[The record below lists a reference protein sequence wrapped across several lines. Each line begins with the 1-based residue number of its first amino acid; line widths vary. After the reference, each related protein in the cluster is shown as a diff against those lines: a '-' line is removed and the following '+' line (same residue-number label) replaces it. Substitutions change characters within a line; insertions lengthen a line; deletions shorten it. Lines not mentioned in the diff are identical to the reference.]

1 MACNQS
7 VPSTPLCIW
16 AYLAPRKDDNNGHQ
30 ARHEHDGQGCEAR
43 TPPPGLAVS
52 RPARVCYRHAR
63 WSRRAVKLYFAVCR
77 VCVGMCRE
85 CGRNEFDLRA
95 WCGVAGREVR
105 WGEDRDGKGASL

>member
-1 MACNQS
+1 VCGMWPPPAMACNQS

-52 RPARVCYRHAR
+52 RPARVCYRHA
-63 WSRRAVKLYFAVCR
+63 
-77 VCVGMCRE
+77 G
-85 CGRNEFDLRA
+85 
-95 WCGVAGREVR
+95 
-105 WGEDRDGKGASL
+105 